1 MRTGDRGGFT
11 LVELLIVAVL
21 GVIVVGATYQMIL
34 TSQRAYT
41 TQTAQLQGQQT
52 VRAGIDILFAELRE
66 LSGVKGDILEMD
78 PDRIEIRA
86 MRAFGLV
93 CNVNPVGSP
102 IRVKKIGRYFESGDS
117 IIVFADND
125 RTLSSDDTILSGA
138 VASIIVGETCTGT
151 DMAQSLAVPALV
163 AALANDTVRLGAPVR
178 GFTVYTYGLYS
189 VTGDYYL
196 ARRSGGVTEP
206 PGGAT
211 LREWCLVH
219 LHGLWR
225 ECHYEP
231 QGGLTDRGDT
241 SVEIEG
247 HKRAGSRR
255 GLPHNY
261 DLSAE
266 LTNDAD
272 RSD

>member
-66 LSGVKGDILEMD
+66 LSGVEGDILEMD

-117 IIVFADND
+117 IVVFADND

-206 PGGAT
+206 LVGPLSANGVSFTYMDSGGSVTTNPRAVSQIEVT
-211 LREWCLVH
+211 LRSRSKVINERGPV
-219 LHGLWR
+219 GDS
-225 ECHYEP
+225 
-231 QGGLTDRGDT
+231 LTTTIYLR
-241 SVEIEG
+241 
-247 HKRAGSRR
+247 
-255 GLPHNY
+255 N
-261 DLSAE
+261 
-266 LTNDAD
+266 
-272 RSD
+272 